1 MVREPKHVG
10 HATTTRGSARC
21 WRPGGHLRRVIQ
33 SPVPEAGSSKKR
45 KVGPSKGNGK
55 EKEKDGLELELGV
68 DGDTRD
74 A

>member
-1 MVREPKHVG
+1 
-10 HATTTRGSARC
+10 
-21 WRPGGHLRRVIQ
+21 VIQ